1 MRTLVFVFASV
12 TAMGA
17 AALACGSEGSEFPDG
32 ASSGASGNGGGG
44 NGSSGKGISSDSGP
58 QEPFDPSKCAVDTL
72 EGNLLPVELTI
83 VFDNSSSMCFVPAI
97 NNFACGDDRS
107 RWPATTNALGAFLRS
122 PESAGL
128 AVAVRTYG
136 PVDSFNP
143 PAVAT
148 NRCGSQSYE
157 VPDFPRQDLPSDA
170 LAAQVTSIAVD
181 TSNPDATQ
189 TQTGAAITGSA
200 VYSRNREAELNGEKR
215 VSILLITDGNPSG
228 CGDDPRNQSYPDRL
242 QAVDAAKDAYAK
254 GTEVY
259 VLNIGGDK
267 DVLDDIAAA
276 GGTTAAITIDGT
288 DSAAISG
295 ALDDIRG
302 KALSCDIQVPLPKV
316 GKADP
321 SKLNI
326 TWTPVSGG
334 EPQLLLNSPDCK
346 DPKGWRYDNPDDPKS
361 IRLCSAICDEVL
373 ATQTGKIDVVV
384 GCETRNAPV
393 N

>member
-1 MRTLVFVFASV
+1 MRRLVFALTVLGVAV
-12 TAMGA
+12 TAA
-17 AALACGSEGSEFPDG
+17 ACGSEGSEFPDG
-32 ASSGASGNGGGG
+32 SSSGASGGAGASGG
-44 NGSSGKGISSDSGP
+44 NTSSGGIKNDTP

-72 EGNLLPVELTI
+72 VGNLLPVELTL
-83 VFDNSSSMCFVPAI
+83 VFDNSSSMCFVQAI

-136 PVDSFNP
+136 PVDSYNP

-148 NRCGSQSYE
+148 NRCSSQAYE
-157 VPDFPRQDLPSDA
+157 VPDFPRQDLPSEQ
-170 LAAQVTSIAVD
+170 LAAQVTGIAVD
-181 TSNPDATQ
+181 TSNPDATE

-200 VYSRNREAELNGEKR
+200 VYSRNREAELNGTKR
-215 VSILLITDGNPSG
+215 VAILLITDGNPAG
-228 CGDDPRNQSYPDRL
+228 CGTDPRNQSYEDKL
-242 QAVDAAKDAYAK
+242 QAIEAAKQAYEQ

-259 VLNIGGDK
+259 VLNIGGDAA
-267 DVLDDIAAA
+267 VLNDIAKA
-276 GGTTAAITIDGT
+276 GGTTEAINIDGT
-288 DSAAISG
+288 DTQAISG
-295 ALDDIRG
+295 ALDEIRG
-302 KALSCDIQVPLPKV
+302 KALSCDIQVPIPDV

-321 SKLNI
+321 EKLNI
-326 TWTPVSGG
+326 TWTPVTGQ
-334 EPQLLLNSPDCK
+334 EPQLILQSPDCAE
-346 DPKGWRYDNPDDPKS
+346 PKGWRYDNPADPKS

-384 GCETRNAPV
+384 GCQTRNAPV